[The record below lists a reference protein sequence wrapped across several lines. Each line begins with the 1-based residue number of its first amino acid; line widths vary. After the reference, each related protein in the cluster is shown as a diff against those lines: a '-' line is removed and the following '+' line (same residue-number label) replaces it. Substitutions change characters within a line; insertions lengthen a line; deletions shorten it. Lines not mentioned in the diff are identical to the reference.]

1 MAVYVILLSKTTLS
15 NQIMEIILSTNKQL
29 LYEKIRTTKV
39 FRSIKFLINK
49 RDKINTI
56 SDIYDFVD
64 NIINHPTQDLKAF
77 EVNLNRVSLKIAEVL
92 WIKEIFIGRS
102 VIESLLF
109 SLIKDSH
116 VNDPIEKFLYL
127 IEDYGLHRPGL
138 VIYPIHSFG
147 VLGLGY
153 ARFVT
158 KSQDYFLLEDAGIAI
173 APQSNSKKV
182 LYSLLEEI
190 PSKMGIQEKVPI
202 ESIEHYIKSRSLGW
216 LTNNPL
222 LFVRVNIFK
231 GEYYENQFLLIIK
244 LKIAKS
250 LILMLSVLG
259 KTSEEFD
266 GMKKFSSSQLNN
278 WETLDIKHYL
288 VFQVQVDNEQ
298 DLEGFCV
305 PMNFNRS
312 ALAELS
318 SLKIELYIHE
328 WKDKTNVLQEVESA
342 LRKVESGYISN
353 CINFQKNRQ
362 ETVKSRVYR
371 KIFDSI
377 KYFERS
383 FRDKSEIED
392 SIVNLAISF
401 ECLVTDFY
409 AKTVQ
414 KRIVRRARIALE
426 SVPNFEIF
434 HTSVNDLYIS
444 RSEIVHQ
451 GRTVM
456 NPDLMNCRK
465 AFVHTF
471 LFVVNR
477 LENLP
482 VKSETPI
489 AHLFNDYETD
499 D

>member
-1 MAVYVILLSKTTLS
+1 
-15 NQIMEIILSTNKQL
+15 MEIILSTNKQL

-116 VNDPIEKFLYL
+116 VND
-127 IEDYGLHRPGL
+127 
-138 VIYPIHSFG
+138 
-147 VLGLGY
+147 
-153 ARFVT
+153 
-158 KSQDYFLLEDAGIAI
+158 
-173 APQSNSKKV
+173 
-182 LYSLLEEI
+182 
-190 PSKMGIQEKVPI
+190 
-202 ESIEHYIKSRSLGW
+202 
-216 LTNNPL
+216 
-222 LFVRVNIFK
+222 
-231 GEYYENQFLLIIK
+231 
-244 LKIAKS
+244 
-250 LILMLSVLG
+250 
-259 KTSEEFD
+259 
-266 GMKKFSSSQLNN
+266 
-278 WETLDIKHYL
+278 
-288 VFQVQVDNEQ
+288 
-298 DLEGFCV
+298 
-305 PMNFNRS
+305 
-312 ALAELS
+312 
-318 SLKIELYIHE
+318 
-328 WKDKTNVLQEVESA
+328 
-342 LRKVESGYISN
+342 
-353 CINFQKNRQ
+353 
-362 ETVKSRVYR
+362 
-371 KIFDSI
+371 
-377 KYFERS
+377 
-383 FRDKSEIED
+383 
-392 SIVNLAISF
+392 
-401 ECLVTDFY
+401 
-409 AKTVQ
+409 
-414 KRIVRRARIALE
+414 
-426 SVPNFEIF
+426 
-434 HTSVNDLYIS
+434 LYIS